1 MRNLII
7 LLILLLILSGC
18 SMSDSPQQLT
28 TPELEL
34 IKRLNRT
41 NEILDEIE
49 KAPWSERFL
58 GHPSTSAASSY
69 NVFSN
74 IIARKTE
81 ARFLIENSDIALPL
95 MLKRLDS
102 EKAVGGGVIAYF
114 IVFEHT
120 KSAESIPYI
129 ADYISSLDEGHREF
143 VGSMVSP
150 FTYAIMAAQ
159 TITSLTSLKQLRNNS
174 PWRTIFDRR
183 LDIVNWLRQWY
194 EGYKKTV
201 TGQPQ
206 FGGTPYSITV
216 KGAPPIEPIFPSCIV

>member
-18 SMSDSPQQLT
+18 SVSDSLQQPT
-28 TPELEL
+28 DTEL
-34 IKRLNRT
+34 IKRLNRI

-49 KAPWSERFL
+49 KAPWSKRFL
-58 GHPSTSAASSY
+58 GHPSTGFASSC

-102 EKAVGGGVIAYF
+102 KKADGGVIIVYF

-143 VGSMVSP
+143 VDSMVSS
-150 FTYAIMAAQ
+150 FTYALNAAQ

-183 LDIVNWLRQWY
+183 SDIVNWLRQWY
-194 EGYKKTV
+194 EGYKNSHRV
-201 TGQPQ
+201 SGVYRGCI
-206 FGGTPYSITV
+206 GGHGIGGHNTY
-216 KGAPPIEPIFPSCIV
+216 